1 MSNLTEW
8 SWAHNFSRIK
18 ALQYRVILGSQ
29 LKLYQRIAVHRA
41 VTGQASHDHSHAS
54 LTGGCCWGK
63 RHQWPLAVLQH
74 HFCHILPTWTLRCK
88 KKKMLKEVL
97 KSYQPIKTCMSTAG
111 WMDRSPAGEI
121 QYKPILDGSDPNFN
135 SSFFFSVIVFMDI
148 VFLMA
153 LSSILY
159 KTAQ

>member
-1 MSNLTEW
+1 MIT
-8 SWAHNFSRIK
+8 HM
-18 ALQYRVILGSQ
+18 
-29 LKLYQRIAVHRA
+29 
-41 VTGQASHDHSHAS
+41 QASLGVVAEESAISDH
-54 LTGGCCWGK
+54 
-63 RHQWPLAVLQH
+63 LQCSSITFATSSQPGH
-74 HFCHILPTWTLRCK
+74 SAAK